1 MKVWKAFSGDHSA
14 RLKIVGEFKENKD
27 LRSFEN
33 DFIDFTEF
41 VNQKE
46 NVTINDLYDKISKER
61 RISFETLGVE
71 DLEAGKY
78 FSKDYLEII
87 SDNQDLIALQ
97 SIFYI
102 FLMDEDILVQSL
114 HTYIGISIK
123 RKIYRSCQRLFYLQ
137 VYHIL
142 ALFHFF
148 YFILSSQFVQSLDD
162 QLSLTRV
169 FVIYAVCYL
178 FVIVY
183 F

>member
-87 SDNQDLIALQ
+87 SDNKILIETDDL
-97 SIFYI
+97 SIEFI
-102 FLMDEDILVQSL
+102 
-114 HTYIGISIK
+114 IK
-123 RKIYRSCQRLFYLQ
+123 LLIHNKGKIK
-137 VYHIL
+137 
-142 ALFHFF
+142 
-148 YFILSSQFVQSLDD
+148 ILSYHDYPEEYD
-162 QLSLTRV
+162 NK
-169 FVIYAVCYL
+169 Y
-178 FVIVY
+178 
-183 F
+183 